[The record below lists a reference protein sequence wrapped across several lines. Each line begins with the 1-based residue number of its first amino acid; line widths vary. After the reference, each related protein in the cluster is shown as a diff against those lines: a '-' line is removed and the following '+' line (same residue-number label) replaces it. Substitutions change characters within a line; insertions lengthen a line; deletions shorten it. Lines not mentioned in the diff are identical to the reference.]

1 MAKSEIFKKP
11 LNYKVL
17 YNIKSVKLEDKNN
30 LFNALLTG

>member
-11 LNYKVL
+11 LNYKVF